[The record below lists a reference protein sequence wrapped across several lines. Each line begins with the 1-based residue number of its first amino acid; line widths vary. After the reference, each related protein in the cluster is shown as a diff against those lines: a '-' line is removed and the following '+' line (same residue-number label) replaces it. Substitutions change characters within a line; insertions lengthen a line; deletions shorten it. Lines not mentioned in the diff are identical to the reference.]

1 MGVRI
6 RTPIIIVRHS
16 IAASLCLSWCKT
28 MVTKVCPMA
37 ENLHELSPIK
47 PLSSK
52 KSLLVRHHNRNFVNF
67 VNRNRVT

>member
-6 RTPIIIVRHS
+6 RTPIIIIVRHS
-16 IAASLCLSWCKT
+16 IAASLCKT

-37 ENLHELSPIK
+37 ENLHVLSPIK